1 MNNKGVSMR
10 NLVIAGVI
18 VVLALIVISQSLYVV
33 QETDQVV
40 VTRFGDVRAVQ
51 TVLALRGRRCPI
63 NLLVHGFM
71 GL

>member
-10 NLVIAGVI
+10 SLVIAGVI

-40 VTRFGDVRAVQ
+40 VTRFGDVQAVQ
-51 TVLALRGRRCPI
+51 TSP
-63 NLLVHGFM
+63 
-71 GL
+71 GLNIKAPFVPF